1 LRGLRASSLVWFHLD
16 HPLLFESTLRHLRL
30 ISTLD
35 YGYREWHRWAIPGNI
50 AWEDTGCRENPMQEA
65 TIQTELFVTLAEH
78 YEHDPRE
85 FVRLPQ
91 QTVDSSFARVAVAEL
106 RNEGYVEEQVRGV
119 VRLTLRGYNVYKSK
133 PHPAA

>member
-1 LRGLRASSLVWFHLD
+1 
-16 HPLLFESTLRHLRL
+16 
-30 ISTLD
+30 
-35 YGYREWHRWAIPGNI
+35 
-50 AWEDTGCRENPMQEA
+50 MQPQS
-65 TIQTELFVTLAEH
+65 IQTEIFVTLVEH
-78 YEHDPRE
+78 YEHDPGE

-119 VRLTLRGYNVYKSK
+119 VRLTLRGYNVYRNK

>member
-1 LRGLRASSLVWFHLD
+1 MPQAS
-16 HPLLFESTLRHLRL
+16 
-30 ISTLD
+30 
-35 YGYREWHRWAIPGNI
+35 
-50 AWEDTGCRENPMQEA
+50 
-65 TIQTELFVTLAEH
+65 IQTELFVTLAQH
-78 YEHDPRE
+78 YEQDPGE
-85 FVRLPQ
+85 FVKLPQ

>member
-1 LRGLRASSLVWFHLD
+1 MQPAS
-16 HPLLFESTLRHLRL
+16 
-30 ISTLD
+30 
-35 YGYREWHRWAIPGNI
+35 
-50 AWEDTGCRENPMQEA
+50 
-65 TIQTELFVTLAEH
+65 IQSELFVTLAEH

-119 VRLTLRGYNVYKSK
+119 VRLTLRGYNVYKSQ

>member
-1 LRGLRASSLVWFHLD
+1 
-16 HPLLFESTLRHLRL
+16 
-30 ISTLD
+30 
-35 YGYREWHRWAIPGNI
+35 
-50 AWEDTGCRENPMQEA
+50 MQPPS
-65 TIQTELFVTLAEH
+65 IQTELFVTLAEH

-106 RNEGYVEEQVRGV
+106 RNEGYVEEQIRGV
-119 VRLTLRGYNVYKSK
+119 VRLTLRGYNVYKSQ

>member
-1 LRGLRASSLVWFHLD
+1 
-16 HPLLFESTLRHLRL
+16 
-30 ISTLD
+30 
-35 YGYREWHRWAIPGNI
+35 
-50 AWEDTGCRENPMQEA
+50 MQPPS
-65 TIQTELFVTLAEH
+65 IQTELFVTLAHH
-78 YEHDPRE
+78 YEHDPGE

-119 VRLTLRGYNVYKSK
+119 VRLTLRGYNVYKSQ

>member
-1 LRGLRASSLVWFHLD
+1 
-16 HPLLFESTLRHLRL
+16 
-30 ISTLD
+30 
-35 YGYREWHRWAIPGNI
+35 
-50 AWEDTGCRENPMQEA
+50 MQPQS
-65 TIQTELFVTLAEH
+65 IQTELFVTLVQH
-78 YEHDPRE
+78 YEHNPGE
-85 FVRLPQ
+85 FMTLPQ

>member
-1 LRGLRASSLVWFHLD
+1 MGHTLKCYLGAHLIQ
-16 HPLLFESTLRHLRL
+16 RL
-30 ISTLD
+30 T
-35 YGYREWHRWAIPGNI
+35 
-50 AWEDTGCRENPMQEA
+50 MQPPS
-65 TIQTELFVTLAEH
+65 IQAELFVTLAEH
-78 YEHDPRE
+78 YEQDPRE

-119 VRLTLRGYNVYKSK
+119 VRLTLRGYNVYKSQ

>member
-1 LRGLRASSLVWFHLD
+1 
-16 HPLLFESTLRHLRL
+16 
-30 ISTLD
+30 
-35 YGYREWHRWAIPGNI
+35 
-50 AWEDTGCRENPMQEA
+50 MQPPS
-65 TIQTELFVTLAEH
+65 IQTELFVTLAEH

-119 VRLTLRGYNVYKSK
+119 VRLTLRGYKVYKSQ